1 MGNIIYLL
9 YLCAIKNKL
18 AIISKIQEFNF
29 MVENYSKKLNRKLK
43 IHFLYFLLQN
53 HKNNNKKIN
62 KINKQV
68 LNYSKIIN
76 RLNKIFQFI
85 MTLVAVVFHL
95 GVK

>member
-1 MGNIIYLL
+1 
-9 YLCAIKNKL
+9 
-18 AIISKIQEFNF
+18 

-53 HKNNNKKIN
+53 HKNNNNTSSLKIKTKNDDGKIDGNKKIN

-68 LNYSKIIN
+68 FNYSKIIN
-76 RLNKIFQFI
+76 RLNKIFQCI